1 MTLCQAML
9 DIEGAGKV
17 TYEELRHAIR
27 EGLSAGA
34 GVKAKNNMELDQV
47 GRENVVVVVHT
58 ACLK

>member
-1 MTLCQAML
+1 ML